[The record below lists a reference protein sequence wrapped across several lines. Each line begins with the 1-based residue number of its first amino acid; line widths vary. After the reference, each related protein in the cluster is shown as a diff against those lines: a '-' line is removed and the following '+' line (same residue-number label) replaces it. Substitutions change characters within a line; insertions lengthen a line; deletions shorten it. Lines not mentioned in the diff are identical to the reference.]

1 MDQGH
6 GYVIESL
13 LTPSDY
19 SQFRK
24 AEKLQLQHA
33 QKNQGIVHNEMD
45 TEEEEAD
52 DEMIMKEVD
61 EQDRCRQIKGK
72 KPLKDL
78 SPQGDGSRGTSS
90 HRLTKGKRPV
100 QRPSSDNNDTPDEG
114 EEFTQTL
121 RHLVKSKPRPQTPSG
136 DSEGSGVEGAS
147 QSLHARPV
155 ASIKALG
162 KKPSNPVLK
171 DKHSPYSG
179 HEMDQVK
186 DLAST
191 IVEYCKNMG
200 HTPESVL
207 CKQRGLQYFPF
218 L

>member
-1 MDQGH
+1 
-6 GYVIESL
+6 
-13 LTPSDY
+13 
-19 SQFRK
+19 
-24 AEKLQLQHA
+24 
-33 QKNQGIVHNEMD
+33 
-45 TEEEEAD
+45 
-52 DEMIMKEVD
+52 MIMKEVD
-61 EQDRCRQIKGK
+61 EQDQRRRIKGK

-100 QRPSSDNNDTPDEG
+100 QRPSSDNNETPDEG

-147 QSLHARPV
+147 QSLHACPV
-155 ASIKALG
+155 ASVKALG
-162 KKPSNPVLK
+162 KKPSNPVPK
-171 DKHSPYSG
+171 DKRGPYSG

-186 DLAST
+186 DLANT

-207 CKQRGLQYFPF
+207 CKGASIFPF
-218 L
+218 LVSHPGGMYGRCTCINRVTIPNRVRLLSFVPVIRLH